1 MTRTLRTL
9 PRRRSTSLSDPRS
22 APRARTCFALAA
34 ALLLIGAALPAAAQ
48 AHGLVGR
55 TDLPIPQWLFA
66 WVAAVV
72 LIVSFAAL
80 SLLWPQPRLE
90 RAVARRRFAVPLA
103 LRVLAGA
110 LGVAAFAAVVY
121 AGLAGTEVATANLA
135 PTAIYVVVWVGVP
148 VLSVFLGDLWRA
160 VDPWFAVARAGR
172 WALRAV
178 RGADAPP
185 LRAPLTYPERLGR
198 WPAAVVVVAFGWLEL
213 VSVDRDVPSTLAVL
227 ALVYAL
233 VQLVGM
239 GLFGIERWRSRADGF
254 AVLFE
259 LFSRIAPLELRDG
272 QVATRPLLSG
282 LPKLDAAVPGTVAL
296 LAVMIGTTTFDGA
309 SNGELWTSIADPLQ
323 DLFGDLGFGPD
334 LTAQLTGTIGLL
346 GAIVLVGLFYRM
358 GIAGMR
364 TVGGD
369 HATGELAQKFAHTLV
384 PIAFGYLLAHYFSLL
399 VFQGQSLAYLI
410 SDPLGDGS
418 DLLGTANATVDY
430 TLLSA
435 SSIWYV
441 QVAALVAGHVA
452 GLMLAH
458 DRALTLYRDARE
470 AVRSQYWMLVVMVGF
485 TCLGLWLLSAVGT

>member
-1 MTRTLRTL
+1 MQSS
-9 PRRRSTSLSDPRS
+9 RSTSLSDRRRPARS
-22 APRARTCFALAA
+22 ARACLALVA
-34 ALLLIGAALPAAAQ
+34 ALLLTGAALPAGAQ

-90 RAVARRRFAVPLA
+90 RAEARRRLRVPLP
-103 LRVLAGA
+103 LRLLAGA
-110 LGVAAFAAVVY
+110 VGVAAFALVLY
-121 AGLAGTEVATANLA
+121 AGFAGTAVPTANLA
-135 PTAIYVVVWVGVP
+135 PTAIYVLVWVGVP
-148 VLSVFLGDLWRA
+148 VVSVVLGDVWRV
-160 VDPWFAVARAGR
+160 VDPWRAVARAGAWLAR
-172 WALRAV
+172 VA
-178 RGADAPP
+178 RGGRP

-198 WPAAVVVVAFGWLEL
+198 WPAVVTIAAFAWLEL
-213 VSVDRDVPSTLAVL
+213 AYVDRDVPSTLAAL
-227 ALVYAL
+227 ALAYAL
-233 VQLVGM
+233 IQLVGM

-254 AVLFE
+254 AVLFD
-259 LFSRIAPLELRDG
+259 LFGRIAALELRDG
-272 QVATRPLLSG
+272 TISTRPLLSG

-296 LAVMIGTTTFDGA
+296 TAVMIGSTTFDGA
-309 SNGELWTSIADPLQ
+309 SNGELWSSIARPLN
-323 DLFGDLGFGPD
+323 DLFGDLGLGPTPASE
-334 LTAQLTGTIGLL
+334 LTATVGLL

-358 GIAGMR
+358 GVAGMR

-369 HATGELAQKFAHTLV
+369 HTTGELAQRFAHTLV

-399 VFQGQSLAYLI
+399 VFQGQSLAYLA

-485 TCLGLWLLSAVGT
+485 TCLGLWLLSAVST

>member
-1 MTRTLRTL
+1 LQ
-9 PRRRSTSLSDPRS
+9 PSRSTSLSDRRRS
-22 APRARTCFALAA
+22 ARAARTCLTLVA
-34 ALLLIGAALPAAAQ
+34 ALLLTGAALPAGAQ

-90 RAVARRRFAVPLA
+90 RAEARRRLRVPLP
-103 LRVLAGA
+103 LRLLAGA
-110 LGVAAFAAVVY
+110 LGVAVFALVLY
-121 AGLAGTEVATANLA
+121 AGFAGSSVPTANLA
-135 PTAIYVVVWVGVP
+135 PTAIYVLVWVGVP
-148 VLSVFLGDLWRA
+148 VVSVMLGDVWRV
-160 VDPWFAVARAGR
+160 VDPWRAVARAGA
-172 WALRAV
+172 WAARVA
-178 RGADAPP
+178 RGGRP

-198 WPAAVVVVAFGWLEL
+198 WPAVVSVAAFAWLEL
-213 VSVDRDVPSTLAVL
+213 AYVDREVPSTLAAL
-227 ALVYAL
+227 ALAYAL
-233 VQLVGM
+233 IQLVGM

-254 AVLFE
+254 AVLFG
-259 LFSRIAPLELRDG
+259 LFGRIAALELRDG
-272 QVATRPLLSG
+272 TISTRPLLSG
-282 LPKLDAAVPGTVAL
+282 LPRFDTAVPGTVAL
-296 LAVMIGTTTFDGA
+296 TAVMIGSTTFDGA
-309 SNGELWTSIADPLQ
+309 SNGELWSSLARPLN
-323 DLFGDLGFGPD
+323 DLFGDLGLGATPASE
-334 LTAQLTGTIGLL
+334 LTATVGLL
-346 GAIVLVGLFYRM
+346 GAIVLVGLFYWM
-358 GIAGMR
+358 GVAGMR

-369 HATGELAQKFAHTLV
+369 HTTDELARKFAHTLV

-399 VFQGQSLAYLI
+399 VFQGQSLAYLA

-485 TCLGLWLLSAVGT
+485 TCLGLWLLSAVST

>member
-1 MTRTLRTL
+1 LQSS
-9 PRRRSTSLSDPRS
+9 RSTSLSDRRRPARS
-22 APRARTCFALAA
+22 ARACLALVA
-34 ALLLIGAALPAAAQ
+34 ALLLTGAALPAGAQ

-90 RAVARRRFAVPLA
+90 RAEARRRLRVPLP
-103 LRVLAGA
+103 LRLLAGA
-110 LGVAAFAAVVY
+110 VGVAAFALVLY
-121 AGLAGTEVATANLA
+121 AGFAGTAVPTANLA
-135 PTAIYVVVWVGVP
+135 PTAIYVLVWVGVP
-148 VLSVFLGDLWRA
+148 VVSVVLGDVWRV
-160 VDPWFAVARAGR
+160 VDPWRAVARAGAWLAR
-172 WALRAV
+172 VA
-178 RGADAPP
+178 RGGRP

-198 WPAAVVVVAFGWLEL
+198 WPAVVTIAAFAWLEL
-213 VSVDRDVPSTLAVL
+213 AYVDRDVPSTLAAL
-227 ALVYAL
+227 ALAYAL
-233 VQLVGM
+233 IQLVGM

-254 AVLFE
+254 AVLFD
-259 LFSRIAPLELRDG
+259 LFGRIAALELRDG
-272 QVATRPLLSG
+272 TISTRPLLSG

-296 LAVMIGTTTFDGA
+296 TAVMIGSTTFDGA
-309 SNGELWTSIADPLQ
+309 SNGELWSSIARPLN
-323 DLFGDLGFGPD
+323 DLFGDLGLGPTPASE
-334 LTAQLTGTIGLL
+334 LTATVGLL

-358 GIAGMR
+358 GVAGMR

-369 HATGELAQKFAHTLV
+369 HTTGELAQRFAHTLV

-399 VFQGQSLAYLI
+399 VFQGQSLAYLA

-485 TCLGLWLLSAVGT
+485 TCLGLWLLSAVST

>member
-1 MTRTLRTL
+1 
-9 PRRRSTSLSDPRS
+9 
-22 APRARTCFALAA
+22 
-34 ALLLIGAALPAAAQ
+34 LPAGAQ

-90 RAVARRRFAVPLA
+90 RAATTRRVRVPLA

-110 LGVAAFAAVVY
+110 LGVACFALVLY
-121 AGLAGTEVATANLA
+121 AGFAGTEVPTANLA
-135 PTAIYVVVWVGVP
+135 PTAVYVLVWVGVP
-148 VLSVFLGDLWRA
+148 VVSVVLGDVWRV
-160 VDPWFAVARAGR
+160 VDPWRATARAVA
-172 WALRAV
+172 WALGAA
-178 RGADAPP
+178 RGKDAPP

-198 WPAAVVVVAFGWLEL
+198 WPAVAAIVAFAWLEL
-213 VSVDRDVPSTLAVL
+213 VYVDRDVPSTLATL

-233 VQLVGM
+233 LQLVGM

-259 LFSRIAPLELRDG
+259 LFGRIAPLQLRDG
-272 QVATRPLLSG
+272 VVSTRPLLSG
-282 LPKLDAAVPGTVAL
+282 LTKLDAAVPGTVAL
-296 LAVMIGTTTFDGA
+296 TAVMIGTTTFDGA
-309 SNGELWTSIADPLQ
+309 SNGELWTSIAGSLQ
-323 DLFGDLGFGPD
+323 DLFGDLGLGVTPASE
-334 LTAQLTGTIGLL
+334 LASTVGLL
-346 GAIVLVGLFYRM
+346 GAIVLVGGFYRI

-369 HATGELAQKFAHTLV
+369 HTSGELAQRFAHTLV

-399 VFQGQSLAYLI
+399 VFQGQSLAYLA

-418 DLLGTANATVDY
+418 DLLGTANSTVNY
-430 TLLSA
+430 TVLSA
-435 SSIWYV
+435 ASIWYV

-452 GLMLAH
+452 GLVLAH
-458 DRALTLYRDARE
+458 DRALTLYRDTRE
-470 AVRSQYWMLVVMVGF
+470 AIRSQYWMLVVMVGF
-485 TCLGLWLLSAVGT
+485 TCLGLWLLSAVST

>member
-1 MTRTLRTL
+1 MRRTLRIL
-9 PRRRSTSLSDPRS
+9 RSSRSTSLSERRRPAR
-22 APRARTCFALAA
+22 RARACLAVVA
-34 ALLLIGAALPAAAQ
+34 ALLLTGAALPAAAQ

-66 WVAAVV
+66 WVAAIV

-90 RAVARRRFAVPLA
+90 RAEARRRFQVPLP

-110 LGVAAFAAVVY
+110 LGIAAFALVLY
-121 AGLAGTEVATANLA
+121 AGFAGTEVATANLA
-135 PTAIYVVVWVGVP
+135 PTAIYVLVWVGVP
-148 VLSVFLGDLWRA
+148 VVSVVFGDVWRA
-160 VDPWFAVARAGR
+160 VDPWYALARGGAWAARLARGGR
-172 WALRAV
+172 
-178 RGADAPP
+178 P

-198 WPAAVVVVAFGWLEL
+198 WPAAVTVAAFAWLEL
-213 VSVDRDVPSTLAVL
+213 AYLDRDVPSTLAAL
-227 ALVYAL
+227 ALAYAL

-272 QVATRPLLSG
+272 AVATRPLLSG

-296 LAVMIGTTTFDGA
+296 TAVMIGTTTFDGA
-309 SNGELWTSIADPLQ
+309 SNGELWSSIARPLN
-323 DLFGDLGFGPD
+323 DLFGDVGLGTTAATE
-334 LTAQLTGTIGLL
+334 LTSTVGLL
-346 GAIVLVGLFYRM
+346 GAIVAVGLFYRM
-358 GIAGMR
+358 GVAGMR

-369 HATGELAQKFAHTLV
+369 HTTGELAQKFAHTLV

-399 VFQGQSLAYLI
+399 VFQGQSLAYLA

-418 DLLGTANATVDY
+418 NLFGTANATVDY

-435 SSIWYV
+435 SAIWYV

-485 TCLGLWLLSAVGT
+485 TCLGLWLLSAVST